1 MTSAVLRVIL
11 GPDSSQRVTFPN
23 GLPSTVPILELEIKT
38 QCNLTVPFRLQ
49 FMDRD
54 FDNEFVNLTS
64 MKEIEDKSTL
74 KVTLV
79 EEAVDSIAHGTL
91 YQPGRCYSNNFGN
104 SSICDDHPIIA
115 SSSSSFSRSSW
126 PEVFNVPNF
135 SLDAEFKIQEGQNN
149 YLKNGTLLNV
159 DPKLKR
165 DIISSLVQE
174 IVKYKLYASNRDVS
188 EAAEALVQKYPCLR
202 EKGSTSGCEGW
213 KVSLKYKLSN
223 YRRELR
229 KAGCPEVSINAF
241 ERKHK
246 SSPALGVKK
255 PKRGEVSYLPTY
267 PPGHNE
273 DSLEKMRMEL
283 LSDILIRDNRKAVK
297 EKMEKTFPLRRL
309 EVVQDAPMIKE
320 LLERWPALFTPEEIN
335 AEFKRLTN
343 TSLQSQFLSQLDF
356 LTPNLLR
363 LFQKS
368 SSRHRNKLKL
378 LAASI
383 SDDTDAARE
392 SMIRGLM
399 LCLNED
405 FDALVRDQ
413 NDMTEDTIEAT
424 TVGIFVAREDQTM
437 DYSDVGIRLEG
448 QIVIR
453 DLDN

>member
-91 YQPGRCYSNNFGN
+91 YQLGRCYSNNFGN

-159 DPKLKR
+159 DLKLKR

-241 ERKHK
+241 
-246 SSPALGVKK
+246 
-255 PKRGEVSYLPTY
+255 
-267 PPGHNE
+267 
-273 DSLEKMRMEL
+273 
-283 LSDILIRDNRKAVK
+283 
-297 EKMEKTFPLRRL
+297 
-309 EVVQDAPMIKE
+309 
-320 LLERWPALFTPEEIN
+320 
-335 AEFKRLTN
+335 
-343 TSLQSQFLSQLDF
+343 
-356 LTPNLLR
+356 
-363 LFQKS
+363 
-368 SSRHRNKLKL
+368 
-378 LAASI
+378 
-383 SDDTDAARE
+383 
-392 SMIRGLM
+392 
-399 LCLNED
+399 
-405 FDALVRDQ
+405 
-413 NDMTEDTIEAT
+413 
-424 TVGIFVAREDQTM
+424 
-437 DYSDVGIRLEG
+437 
-448 QIVIR
+448 
-453 DLDN
+453 